1 MEASVQRVADWK
13 KANIAF
19 EPTRS
24 YLILTRF
31 QQYLDIL
38 MKDLGLS
45 PYRKFPNIFG
55 EVFSRYG
62 ADDYRTVQSEYQQ
75 NLKYRDTPL
84 RPCDYDT

>member
-1 MEASVQRVADWK
+1 MEASVQRVANWK
-13 KANIAF
+13 RDNIAF

-38 MKDLGLS
+38 MQDLGLS
-45 PYRKFPNIFG
+45 PYRKMPNIFS
-55 EVFSRYG
+55 EMFSRYG
-62 ADDYRTVQSEYQQ
+62 ADDYRTVQSEYQT
-75 NLKYRDTPL
+75 NLKYRKTPL